1 MYPTTTMLILEALLA
16 ESTQL
21 ERLVLVDDGT
31 GNLPG
36 WSHPPEFADFLVG
49 FVSKMANLSCCCVTF
64 NQMDIDLMKEI
75 TQRVTEQ
82 VVTTRRSLWFHLDR
96 AIPKPSDPGVP
107 PIHYHQIVEPISF
120 DMPHF

>member
-1 MYPTTTMLILEALLA
+1 MLILEALLA

-21 ERLVLVDDGT
+21 ERLVLVDGGT

-49 FVSKMANLSCCCVTF
+49 FVATMPTLSCFCVTF
-64 NQMDIDLMKEI
+64 NQMDIFLAKDI
-75 TQRVTEQ
+75 TQRVTEE
-82 VVTTRRSLWFHLDR
+82 VVGMRLSLWFHLDR
-96 AIPKPSDPGVP
+96 AVPKASDPGVP